1 MSNYVN
7 RNSLREVTFGAIV
20 RKAAQVPP
28 NSGSS
33 ATIFTVAGGVVLVTS
48 LVGRVSTVLSG
59 STGAIALGTKPTA
72 GTEETAGIATA
83 TVVGGAEAGTLITV
97 GASTGL
103 ATALVVSAKLAGN
116 VPYVANCGFLV
127 NAGIIEVTTSTA
139 TMTGAIDWYLTY
151 VPLDAAAS
159 VS

>member
-1 MSNYVN
+1 MANFIQGTQ
-7 RNSLREVTFGAIV
+7 LRTMQFGNLV
-20 RKAAQVPP
+20 KKAAQVPP

-33 ATIFTVAGGVVLVTS
+33 ATLFTVAGGMVLVTS
-48 LVGRVSTVLSG
+48 FTGRVSTVLSG

-83 TVVGGAEAGTLITV
+83 GVVGGAEVGTMLTV
-97 GASTGL
+97 GASSSL

-116 VPYVANCGFLV
+116 VPFQSLV
-127 NAGIIEVTTSTA
+127 FTVSAGTIEVTTSVA

-151 VPLDAAAS
+151 VPLDDGAS